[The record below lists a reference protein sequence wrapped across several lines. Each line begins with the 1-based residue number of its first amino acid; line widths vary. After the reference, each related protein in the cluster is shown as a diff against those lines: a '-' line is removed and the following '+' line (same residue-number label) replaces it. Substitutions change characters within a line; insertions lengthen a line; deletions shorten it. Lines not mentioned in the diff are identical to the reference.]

1 MAEVLLE
8 VCVETPAGLA
18 AAVAG
23 GADRIELCAALA
35 LGGLTP
41 SPGMMSAAVA
51 ARVPVHALIRPRGGG
66 FVYDRAEVGGMLG
79 DILAARAAGL
89 DGVVIGAALPDGRLD
104 IGALREMVAVAGP
117 MAVTLHRVFDYVPDW
132 AEALESAIKLGIGR
146 ILTAGGKTT
155 ASAGI
160 ARLAAL
166 FDHAGGR
173 ILILPAG
180 RIRADTVEA
189 LQERLP
195 LREVHAACGNAG
207 PEQPG
212 FGAEWHT
219 DRAAV
224 RALKARLMA

>member
-51 ARVPVHALIRPRGGG
+51 ARVPVL
-66 FVYDRAEVGGMLG
+66 
-79 DILAARAAGL
+79 
-89 DGVVIGAALPDGRLD
+89 GAALPDGRLD
-104 IGALREMVAVAGP
+104 IEVLREMVAVAGP
-117 MAVTLHRVFDYVPDW
+117 MAVTLHRVFDFVPDW
-132 AEALESAIKLGIGR
+132 AEAVESAIELGIGR

-166 FDHAGGR
+166 FDHAKGR

-180 RIRADTVEA
+180 KIRADTVDA
-189 LQERLP
+189 LLERLP

-219 DRAAV
+219 DGEAV
-224 RALKARLMA
+224 RALKARLL